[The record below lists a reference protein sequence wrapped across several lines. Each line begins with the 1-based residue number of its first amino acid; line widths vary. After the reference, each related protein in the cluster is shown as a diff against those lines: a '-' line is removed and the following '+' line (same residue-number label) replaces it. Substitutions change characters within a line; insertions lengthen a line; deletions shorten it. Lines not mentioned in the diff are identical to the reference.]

1 MNINEWMGYGI
12 KETLNTKLQTK
23 QRHVNGILIKRKFI
37 HHVLVQLSVT
47 HKEKFDQIK
56 ILKREI
62 FRTEKPI
69 IFYFFSSCTKH
80 SCRVGW

>member
-1 MNINEWMGYGI
+1 MNEQRSEI
-12 KETLNTKLQTK
+12 KETLNNKLQTK
-23 QRHVNGILIKRKFI
+23 QRHVNRILIKRKYI
-37 HHVLVQLSVT
+37 RHVFVLQLSVT

-69 IFYFFSSCTKH
+69 IFYFFNSCTEH